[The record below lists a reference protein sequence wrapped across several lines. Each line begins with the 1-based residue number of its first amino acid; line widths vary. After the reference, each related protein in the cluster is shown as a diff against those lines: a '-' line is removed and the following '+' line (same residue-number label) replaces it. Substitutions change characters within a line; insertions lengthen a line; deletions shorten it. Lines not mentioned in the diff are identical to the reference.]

1 MSFCTFRQRVSCL
14 RLQSMGKLD
23 TEQMAVNA
31 AKRICLRSHRWCSKP
46 PQMNSLPLDKR
57 SKSTLRGI
65 TAEEAHPETMPPVSL

>member
-31 AKRICLRSHRWCSKP
+31 AKRMRLRSHRWCSKP
-46 PQMNSLPLDKR
+46 PQMTDLPPNKR
-57 SKSTLRGI
+57 SKPTLRGI
-65 TAEEAHPETMPPVSL
+65 PAEEAHPETMPPVSL